1 MEEKKL
7 LSVIVPVYNVEGF
20 LPVCIESI
28 LRQTYRNIQIIL
40 VDDGSVDS
48 SGAICDDYQKKDP
61 RIRVIHKQNEGP
73 ILARQTGVLAAD
85 GAYVTFVDSDDWI
98 EADMYEILMKVA
110 ENAEVVISG
119 ICRFFDQ
126 DCMIT
131 DLPLSEAGFY
141 NREKIEKEIIPYMLF
156 SARRGRNELDP
167 SLCTKIF
174 RKEKLIR
181 HFKEMSGLDIHYG
194 EDAALIYPLI
204 LETDSLAVLRNCFY
218 YHRQRAQAAEMTYPY
233 IKDVNF
239 FHRLYALFAYLQKKF
254 SESEFKEQLL
264 LQLDHFYMRS
274 VGLKQ
279 KYYADYKESEPDVFP
294 FWSIEKG
301 AKIALY
307 GAGNL
312 GKQYFAQNQKY
323 QFAEIVLWADQNYD
337 RPEMQKDQIVSP
349 EELCHAEFAYVLIAV
364 KNIETASEI
373 RKDLIK
379 KGIAEEKI
387 IWNLA
392 KVIEI

>member
-7 LSVIVPVYNVEGF
+7 LSVIVPVYNAEAF
-20 LPVCIESI
+20 LPVCVESI
-28 LRQTYRNIQIIL
+28 MHQTYENIQIIL
-40 VDDGSVDS
+40 VDDGSADD
-48 SGAICDDYQKKDP
+48 SGAICDAFQKRDK
-61 RIRVIHKQNEGP
+61 RICVIHKENEGP
-73 ILARQTGVLAAD
+73 IQTRRTGVLAAD
-85 GAYVTFVDSDDWI
+85 GDYVTFVDSDDWI
-98 EADMYEILMKVA
+98 EPNMYEILMDASEDA
-110 ENAEVVISG
+110 EIVISG
-119 ICRFFDQ
+119 IYRFFHKG
-126 DCMIT
+126 CVIEEM
-131 DLPLSEAGFY
+131 PLC
-141 NREKIEKEIIPYMLF
+141 REGLYDREDIQKEMIPYMLF
-156 SARRGRNELDP
+156 SRRRGRNELDP

-174 RKEKLIR
+174 KKEKLAA
-181 HFKEMSGLDIHYG
+181 HLEEMSGLDIHYG
-194 EDAALIYPLI
+194 EDVALVYPLM
-204 LETDSLAVLRNCFY
+204 LETDSAAVIHNCLY
-218 YHRQRAQAAEMTYPY
+218 YHRQREKETDTPY
-233 IKDVNF
+233 IRDTAF
-239 FHRLYALFAYLQKKF
+239 FNKLYKLFAYLQKKF

-279 KYYADYKESEPDVFP
+279 KYYADYKESEPDIFP
-294 FWSIEKG
+294 FWSIERG

-373 RKDLIK
+373 RKNLIK
-379 KGIAEEKI
+379 KGISEEKI